1 MDFQEKEGRWLE
13 TQFFASP
20 IAPAVLPSDKS
31 WGRTHTHTPPSPTP
45 SQSVTPRQ
53 GNAASPT
60 WNRSCL
66 LQIQKSSPGSM
77 GVGAT
82 CCSFSRAP
90 RGSCSWKWT
99 RPAAETLPFRLLR
112 SFRFQHLPSG
122 DLRLSLT
129 GADLGAKECC
139 FHCPTGLRGVY
150 QVPSCHLWG
159 RGVSSCLPGLVLHR
173 GEKRPLAPFR
183 IGYKE
188 TFARPPAPSSPGPSP
203 PRRALP
209 PAAGW
214 RRGEGSRLALRAQG
228 LAFPPGGE
236 ARSPPAS
243 PSHRA
248 QPPGRSSPLCGRAL
262 PPLRGASRGRRH
274 LEFCPKQGA
283 WRRRR
288 GEDRRRPA
296 ARTGTRSPARRGVE
310 DRSGGCS
317 SEGSGA
323 APPAHGASAWPP

>member
-1 MDFQEKEGRWLE
+1 
-13 TQFFASP
+13 
-20 IAPAVLPSDKS
+20 
-31 WGRTHTHTPPSPTP
+31 
-45 SQSVTPRQ
+45 
-53 GNAASPT
+53 
-60 WNRSCL
+60 
-66 LQIQKSSPGSM
+66 M

-112 SFRFQHLPSG
+112 PFRFQHLPSG

-288 GEDRRRPA
+288 GEERTGGGRRREPEPGVQHGA
-296 ARTGTRSPARRGVE
+296 GWRTGAAAAALRALALRRPPTARQRGRPDILGMVNTGRDALVNRLRAAQRLVLSIFFLALAFNLVSSGVCRGE
-310 DRSGGCS
+310 DFISIG
-317 SEGSGA
+317 
-323 APPAHGASAWPP
+323 